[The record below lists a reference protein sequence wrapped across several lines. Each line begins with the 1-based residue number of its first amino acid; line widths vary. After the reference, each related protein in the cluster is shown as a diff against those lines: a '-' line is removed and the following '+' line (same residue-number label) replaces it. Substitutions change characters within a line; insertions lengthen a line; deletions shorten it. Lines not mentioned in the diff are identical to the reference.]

1 MKMVFVNAEMFDD
14 LMQKIG
20 AEISGQD
27 VGRTHG
33 QYWYSRHH
41 GTRQVGHS
49 SFVRNGN
56 DVSWLYQVASYLYE
70 AYCK

>member
-1 MKMVFVNAEMFDD
+1 MKMVSVSAEFFDG

-20 AEISGQD
+20 AEISGSD

-33 QYWYSRHH
+33 TYWYARSH
-41 GTRQVGHS
+41 GTRLVGHS
-49 SFVRNGN
+49 SFVRNEGE
-56 DVSWLYQVASYLYE
+56 VSWLYQVASYLYE

>member
-1 MKMVFVNAEMFDD
+1 MKMVFVSGEMFDS

-20 AEISGQD
+20 AEISGND

-33 QYWYSRHH
+33 TYWYARHH
-41 GTRQVGHS
+41 GTRHVGQS
-49 SFVRNGN
+49 SFVRDGN